1 MTSLPTVRVSRKGE
15 DRVLAGH
22 PWIFSSDVA
31 GRGEAQPGDVV
42 LVSNTRGHAL
52 GTAHYSSTSQITL
65 RMLGDGVEEIGR
77 EFFLRR
83 LAEAAEF
90 RKRVVRD
97 TQACRLVHG

>member
-1 MTSLPTVRVSRKGE
+1 MSSLPTVRVSRKGA

-31 GRGEAQPGDVV
+31 DRGEARPGDVV
-42 LVSNTRGHAL
+42 RVTDPRGHAL

-83 LAEAAEF
+83 LGEAAGF
-90 RKRVVRD
+90 RKRVV
-97 TQACRLVHG
+97 G